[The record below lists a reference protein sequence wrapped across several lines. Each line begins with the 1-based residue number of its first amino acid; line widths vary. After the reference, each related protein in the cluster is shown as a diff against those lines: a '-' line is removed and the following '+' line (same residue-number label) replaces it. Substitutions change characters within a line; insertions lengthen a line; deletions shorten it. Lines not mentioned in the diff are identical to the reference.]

1 MLLDN
6 LNGLEYEKQYLF
18 GKSSSTFINTNQ
30 IIINEGIT
38 MVREGVAYLPVGA
51 KTYSYLV
58 FTLSP
63 AKGDFL
69 LGCNST
75 LSTATCT
82 EQ

>member
-6 LNGLEYEKQYLF
+6 LDGLEYEKQYLF

-38 MVREGVAYLPVGA
+38 MVREGVYRVS
-51 KTYSYLV
+51 KSYSHLV
-58 FTLSP
+58 FISST

-69 LGCNST
+69 LGCDST
-75 LSTATCT
+75 LPTATCP
-82 EQ
+82 EY